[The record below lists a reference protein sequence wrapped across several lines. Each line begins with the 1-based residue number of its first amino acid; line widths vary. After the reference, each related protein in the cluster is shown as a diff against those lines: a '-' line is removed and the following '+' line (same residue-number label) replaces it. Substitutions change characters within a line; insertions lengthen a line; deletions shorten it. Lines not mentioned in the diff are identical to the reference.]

1 MIRNSRFKH
10 NGIGR
15 AFKQMFLQ
23 MLYWLLLFAGFR
35 AFFLIYY
42 FGLVKFEKPGIAH
55 VLYSFIAG
63 LHLDFATTAYFLMIP
78 FVLILFA
85 LLLGQRF
92 LRGALTAYTFLIT
105 FLYILISAGEIGIYK
120 EWQTKL
126 NYKAIAYLSR
136 PSEVF
141 NSATTAD
148 LISLMLVVAIGVTL
162 FTWLYR
168 RYFLLKGD
176 WKRHWWYA
184 LIWLVVWP
192 PVLVIT
198 ARGGLQQIP
207 INQSESFYSKHNIL
221 NVAAVNNAFNL
232 YISLFENKEFLDKN
246 PFEVMPTDAAKRIID
261 PVFKPSCDSTT
272 QILTTNRPNIVIL
285 IMESWSAD
293 LIASLGGRPG
303 ITPEFNALEK
313 EGLLFKNCYA
323 SGSRSEQGMACIFSG
338 FPAHPYT
345 SITVQPDKYKKLPT
359 VTSILDKTGYA
370 TSFMFGGQLIYGNIK
385 SYIMYNGFDR
395 ITELADFKNRFPEGK
410 LGIHDQYTLSALQE
424 NLDKE
429 KQPFFAS
436 LFTLSTHSPYDQP
449 MAEKLKW
456 DVNEREYI
464 NSAYYTDWC
473 LGEFFRKAKT
483 KSWYKN
489 TLFII
494 VADHS
499 HNSYKNWD
507 PKSFNYHHI
516 PMLWLG
522 EAIAPEWRGK
532 TYDDICS
539 QTDIAGTLLPQLGLE
554 AKNFHWSRNMFNSC
568 STPLAYHCTEQVV
581 GWKKTQGEY
590 IWDFTQKKPF
600 STDATPPLS
609 DSLKDESRAFLQ
621 LLFQEYINY

>member
-1 MIRNSRFKH
+1 MIRNSRYKY
-10 NGIGR
+10 NGLGR

-23 MLYWLLLFAGFR
+23 FLFWLLLFAFFR
-35 AFFLIYY
+35 AFFLVYY
-42 FGLVKFEKPGIAH
+42 ASLVKFEHPSIPH
-55 VLYSFIAG
+55 ILYSFLAG
-63 LHLDFATTAYFLMIP
+63 MHLDIATAAYFLMIP
-78 FVLILFA
+78 FLLLFLA
-85 LLLGQRF
+85 LLFGERL
-92 LRGALTAYTFLIT
+92 LRSSLSIYTFFIT
-105 FLYILISAGEIGIYK
+105 LFYVLISAGEIGIFK

-141 NSATTAD
+141 NSATTSD
-148 LISLMLVVAIGVTL
+148 FISLIAVVTIGVTL
-162 FTWLYR
+162 FIWLYKR
-168 RYFLLKGD
+168 LFLLKGN
-176 WKRHWWYA
+176 WKRQWWYA
-184 LIWLVVWP
+184 IIWLIIWP
-192 PVLVIT
+192 PVLIIT

-246 PFEVMPTDAAKRIID
+246 PFEVMPKADALKTITPI
-261 PVFKPSCDSTT
+261 FKATCDSTT
-272 QILTTNRPNIVIL
+272 PILSSSKPNIVIL

-293 LIASLGGRPG
+293 LIASLGGKPG
-303 ITPEFNALEK
+303 ITPEFNTLEK

-359 VTSILDKTGYA
+359 ITSLLKKTGYS

-410 LGIHDQYTLSALQE
+410 LGIHDQYTLGALLE

-449 MAEKLKW
+449 MEEKLKW
-456 DVNEREYI
+456 DIHEREYL

-483 KSWYKN
+483 KEWYKN
-489 TLFII
+489 TVFII

-522 EAIAPEWRGK
+522 GALKKEWQGK
-532 TYDDICS
+532 TYDEICS
-539 QTDIAGTLLPQLGLE
+539 QTDIAGTLLPQLGVN
-554 AKNFHWSRNMFNSC
+554 ATPFHWSRNIFNPC
-568 STPLAYHCTEQVV
+568 TTPVANHCTEQVV
-581 GWKKTQGEY
+581 GWKRSQGEY
-590 IWDFTQKKPF
+590 IWDFTQNKPF
-600 STDATPPLS
+600 STDAKAPLA
-609 DSLKDESRAFLQ
+609 DSLKNESRAFLQ
-621 LLFQEYINY
+621 ILFQEYIDY